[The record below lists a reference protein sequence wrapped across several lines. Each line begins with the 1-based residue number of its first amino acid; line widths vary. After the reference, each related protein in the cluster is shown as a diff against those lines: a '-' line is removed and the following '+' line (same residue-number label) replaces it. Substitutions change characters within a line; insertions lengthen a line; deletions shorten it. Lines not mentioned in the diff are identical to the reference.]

1 MIAALLAL
9 VAAAAAADL
18 PQRAEARAAAAARSC
33 AAGEAGGL
41 TGALEA
47 LALTAEFEPTAF
59 VRAGRKG
66 EVVEDE
72 YVAARLEYRAH
83 RARLYAALGECLLA
97 SGRPAEAARLLRRA
111 ELLGD
116 EPGHRVLLARALLAA
131 GQPDQ
136 VLRLVL
142 AHAREG
148 LPADLRPLAEQAADA
163 AGLAS
168 LQVELDRVRLLAL
181 PAAQRPELRDGPLAG
196 PERARLSTGAPFHWA
211 DAELTLAYV
220 ADADCASCS
229 SDLEALARV
238 APAGARVVVAADD
251 PNRDE
256 ALRRILSLY
265 RRPWPLVNGAR
276 LVETPRARAPVL
288 IVAARGSLLV
298 ALVSGRLGESAPPV
312 LAALAREDLAE
323 RRPRAAWNRRPFDRT
338 GSREQPGQQPE
349 GLAPAEAVPPPPAFE
364 AARQAY
370 AAGRYAEALAAF
382 ERLSAPADAILL
394 PPEAR
399 LNRALCLVGLGRRE
413 EARRLLLR
421 IGDSRFQDEVD
432 KALERAG
439 VVHSPLQED

>member
-1 MIAALLAL
+1 MIALLLAVL
-9 VAAAAAADL
+9 VAPL
-18 PQRAEARAAAAARSC
+18 PAELPPRAEARAQAAARSC
-33 AAGEAGGL
+33 AAGQAGGL
-41 TGALEA
+41 AAALEA
-47 LALTAEFEPTAF
+47 LGLTTEFEPTVF

-72 YVAARLEYRAH
+72 FVAARQAYRVH

-97 SGRPAEAARLLRRA
+97 SGRPAEAARVLRRA

-116 EPGHRVLLARALLAA
+116 DPGQREQLARALLAA

-148 LPADLRPLAEQAADA
+148 LAAGLRPLAEQAADA

-181 PAAQRPELRDGPLAG
+181 PAPQRPELRDGPLPG
-196 PERARLSTGAPFHWA
+196 PERARLSSGAPFRWA

-220 ADADCASCS
+220 GDAGCASCS

-238 APAGARVVVAADD
+238 APRGARVVVAADD
-251 PNRDE
+251 PSRDE
-256 ALRRILSLY
+256 ALRRILSVY
-265 RRPWPLVNGAR
+265 GRPWPVVNGAR
-276 LVETPRARAPVL
+276 LGEPLQARAPVL

-312 LAALAREDLAE
+312 LAALAREDLPE
-323 RRPRAAWNRRPFDRT
+323 SRPRAAWNRRPFDRAGT
-338 GSREQPGQQPE
+338 RAQPAWLPE
-349 GLAPAEAVPPPPAFE
+349 GLAPAEVEPPPPAFE
-364 AARQAY
+364 AARQAF
-370 AAGRYAEALAAF
+370 AAGRFAEALAGF
-382 ERLSAPADAILL
+382 ERLSAPAEALLL

-399 LNRALCLVGLGRRE
+399 LNRALCLIGLGRRD

-421 IGDSRFQDEVD
+421 IGDSRFQEQVD
-432 KALERAG
+432 AALERAAR
-439 VVHSPLQED
+439 